1 MGSGSLFRTLFSGR
15 RPAVEEAVPLPAEHY
30 KGFEISAD
38 PMPDGGQF
46 RVRGWIQ
53 RDGQSHRF
61 IRADL
66 LPTRELCAQEVQRKA
81 RILIDQQG
89 MELFK

>member
-1 MGSGSLFRTLFSGR
+1 MGIGSLFRSLFSGR
-15 RPAVEEAVPLPAEHY
+15 RSEEEAASLPAEHY

-46 RVRGWIQ
+46 RVRGWIR

-66 LPTRELCAQEVQRKA
+66 LPTRELCALEVQRKA

-89 MELFK
+89 EELFG